1 MSSADGEQDHD
12 VAGGPLP
19 PWGARSRSD
28 DGELDHDGATND
40 GEVDRTGSDGG
51 ERTTGAGGVNI
62 VVVGDRE
69 TNTNLGDGV
78 RDRDDACD
86 NGEVDRT
93 GSSSGESY

>member
-1 MSSADGEQDHD
+1 MGYKETNANLGDAVWDY
-12 VAGGPLP
+12 
-19 PWGARSRSD
+19 
-28 DGELDHDGATND
+28 DGAGDD
-40 GEVDRTGSDGG
+40 GEVDRTRSGGG